1 MNTNNTTI
9 LTNSVSLYPYG
20 TMSSVTLAPGSG
32 AVNTTQH
39 GVNKHSFNN
48 SLGEPVMTIP
58 SNSNEVIIE
67 PNAALIINGA
77 IVINGIDLE
86 KRLQTIETLLYIPSR
101 DIEIENEFPKLKKLW
116 EEYNV
121 ELEKYKTWKRLTDE

>member
-1 MNTNNTTI
+1 MNTSNTTI
-9 LTNSVSLYPYG
+9 LTNPVSLYPYG
-20 TMSSVTLAPGSG
+20 TISSGTLAP
-32 AVNTTQH
+32 NTTQPI
-39 GVNKHSFNN
+39 VNKHSFNN

-86 KRLQTIETLLYIPSR
+86 KRLQTIETLLYIPAR

-121 ELEKYKTWKRLTDE
+121 ELEKYKTWRRLTDE